1 MPFHLP
7 KSLGK
12 SRQGSPARTRN
23 STASRNSRLSFAVTP
38 LSDALPG
45 SNDAIFSQAAS
56 LTTNRS
62 RSTNAQTP
70 PKRGLNRNHHQRGSP
85 ECQQA
90 RVRPPS
96 YCRRRTCPGRR
107 SSPGTRSRT
116 RRGLPCPPWPSP
128 ARPAGSRSG
137 PSPPGPPSPQAPFK
151 RLEAFLHRLEI
162 MALPHPAHAR
172 RRDRVALLAHLVGD
186 PDLAEGGLLQGQRDD
201 SRLDLGRRAVRQQ
214 GLAAG

>member
-90 RVRPPS
+90 LDERQISIWNV
-96 YCRRRTCPGRR
+96 
-107 SSPGTRSRT
+107 
-116 RRGLPCPPWPSP
+116 PPWL
-128 ARPAGSRSG
+128 RT
-137 PSPPGPPSPQAPFK
+137 
-151 RLEAFLHRLEI
+151 
-162 MALPHPAHAR
+162 
-172 RRDRVALLAHLVGD
+172 
-186 PDLAEGGLLQGQRDD
+186 
-201 SRLDLGRRAVRQQ
+201 
-214 GLAAG
+214 

>member
-90 RVRPPS
+90 LV
-96 YCRRRTCPGRR
+96 
-107 SSPGTRSRT
+107 SS
-116 RRGLPCPPWPSP
+116 
-128 ARPAGSRSG
+128 
-137 PSPPGPPSPQAPFK
+137 
-151 RLEAFLHRLEI
+151 
-162 MALPHPAHAR
+162 
-172 RRDRVALLAHLVGD
+172 
-186 PDLAEGGLLQGQRDD
+186 AEGYCMAQIHVIGLG
-201 SRLDLGRRAVRQQ
+201 LDKQ
-214 GLAAG
+214 

>member
-70 PKRGLNRNHHQRGSP
+70 PKRGLNRNYHQRGSP

-90 RVRPPS
+90 LNHLGQGRPEQFHL
-96 YCRRRTCPGRR
+96 GEGAVE
-107 SSPGTRSRT
+107 GT
-116 RRGLPCPPWPSP
+116 
-128 ARPAGSRSG
+128 
-137 PSPPGPPSPQAPFK
+137 APT
-151 RLEAFLHRLEI
+151 LTI
-162 MALPHPAHAR
+162 
-172 RRDRVALLAHLVGD
+172 
-186 PDLAEGGLLQGQRDD
+186 
-201 SRLDLGRRAVRQQ
+201 
-214 GLAAG
+214 